1 MKRKML
7 IFIFMGFVNR
17 HLCSTP
23 QLLEG
28 ASQGLLH
35 LPVVRLHQELSL
47 KRQSR
52 SLHTGRAT
60 RLQCKGSLLPGLPS
74 KKTSCSPEEG
84 VGLASDS
91 PPKLRSFPVRLIS
104 AVPPWLSKHE
114 EKSSINKYSIVTNNS
129 NNNNNNNNLPKIDDL
144 PGPALH
150 SLGHPGRLA
159 AARPSK
165 NPDHRRKRHRLR
177 KTL

>member
-1 MKRKML
+1 
-7 IFIFMGFVNR
+7 MGFVNR

-35 LPVVRLHQELSL
+35 LPVVRLHQEVSL
-47 KRQSR
+47 KS
-52 SLHTGRAT
+52 SYTGDAT

-74 KKTSCSPEEG
+74 KKTFCPPEEG

-91 PPKLRSFPVRLIS
+91 PPKLRSFLVRLIS

-129 NNNNNNNNLPKIDDL
+129 NNSKNNNSNNNLPKIDDL
-144 PGPALH
+144 PGSTLH

-159 AARPSK
+159 AARPS
-165 NPDHRRKRHRLR
+165 
-177 KTL
+177 

>member
-1 MKRKML
+1 MKWKMSV
-7 IFIFMGFVNR
+7 FVNMGFVNW

-28 ASQGLLH
+28 ALQGLLH
-35 LPVVRLHQELSL
+35 LPVMRLHQEVSL
-47 KRQSR
+47 KS
-52 SLHTGRAT
+52 SYTGDAT

-74 KKTSCSPEEG
+74 KKTFCSPEEG

-91 PPKLRSFPVRLIS
+91 PPKLRFFPVRLIS

-114 EKSSINKYSIVTNNS
+114 EKSSINKYSTAPSLLRITETTTTK
-129 NNNNNNNNLPKIDDL
+129 NNNNNNLPKIDDL
-144 PGPALH
+144 PGPTLH

-159 AARPSK
+159 AARPS
-165 NPDHRRKRHRLR
+165 
-177 KTL
+177 

>member
-1 MKRKML
+1 
-7 IFIFMGFVNR
+7 MGFVNR

-35 LPVVRLHQELSL
+35 LPVVRLHQGVSL

-52 SLHTGRAT
+52 SLHTGHAT

-74 KKTSCSPEEG
+74 KKTFCPPEEG
-84 VGLASDS
+84 VGLALDS

-114 EKSSINKYSIVTNNS
+114 EKSSIKKYSTIIVRNNS
-129 NNNNNNNNLPKIDDL
+129 NNNNNNNSPKVDDL

-159 AARPSK
+159 AARPS
-165 NPDHRRKRHRLR
+165 
-177 KTL
+177 

>member
-1 MKRKML
+1 
-7 IFIFMGFVNR
+7 MGFVNR

-35 LPVVRLHQELSL
+35 LPVVRLHQGVSL

-52 SLHTGRAT
+52 SLHTGHAT

-74 KKTSCSPEEG
+74 KKTFCPPEEG
-84 VGLASDS
+84 VGLALDS

-114 EKSSINKYSIVTNNS
+114 EKSSIKKYSTIIVKNNS
-129 NNNNNNNNLPKIDDL
+129 NNNNKQQTTTTTHPKLTTFQGLPCTALATLVALQL
-144 PGPALH
+144 PGPPRTQIT
-150 SLGHPGRLA
+150 GGR
-159 AARPSK
+159 
-165 NPDHRRKRHRLR
+165 D
-177 KTL
+177 TD

>member
-1 MKRKML
+1 MIRKML

-35 LPVVRLHQELSL
+35 LPVVRLHQEVSL
-47 KRQSR
+47 KS
-52 SLHTGRAT
+52 SYTGDAT

-74 KKTSCSPEEG
+74 KKTFCPPEEG

-91 PPKLRSFPVRLIS
+91 PPILRSFLVRLIS
-104 AVPPWLSKHE
+104 AVPPWLSTHE
-114 EKSSINKYSIVTNNS
+114 EKSSINRNSTIIVTNNTNNNK
-129 NNNNNNNNLPKIDDL
+129 NNNNNNNNLPKVDDL
-144 PGPALH
+144 PGPTLH

-159 AARPSK
+159 AARPS
-165 NPDHRRKRHRLR
+165 
-177 KTL
+177 

>member
-1 MKRKML
+1 ML
-7 IFIFMGFVNR
+7 IFINR
-17 HLCSTP
+17 YLCSTP

-28 ASQGLLH
+28 ALQGLLH
-35 LPVVRLHQELSL
+35 LPVMRLHQEVSL
-47 KRQSR
+47 KS
-52 SLHTGRAT
+52 SYTGDAT

-74 KKTSCSPEEG
+74 KKTFCPPEEG

-91 PPKLRSFPVRLIS
+91 PPILRSFLVLLIS

-114 EKSSINKYSIVTNNS
+114 EKSSINKNSTIIVTNNTNNNK
-129 NNNNNNNNLPKIDDL
+129 NNNNNNNNLPKVDDL

-159 AARPSK
+159 AARPS
-165 NPDHRRKRHRLR
+165 
-177 KTL
+177 